1 TSEPRWRILL
11 ADDLCGDERGRT
23 RLACREVA
31 ADTGQHDRLS
41 IGVFRGLHLP
51 VRVLGHDLVRDPA
64 CGAEATNLLEVHVVQ
79 LLKEPRLLAFGEL
92 RQEVRHS
99 RSLHAPELRRA
110 HRELHDC
117 GLANR
122 SFSRRARDR
131 VRPRLDPP
139 CVRKNEIK
147 LLFTTAVI
155 MSSSPQPLILI
166 VICPT
171 SDRTMMLEAVNHAP
185 SGSSVE

>member
-1 TSEPRWRILL
+1 MLLRVPAIVQAVATSEPRWWILL
-11 ADDLCGDERGRT
+11 ADDLRGDERGRT
-23 RLACREVA
+23 HLACREVA

-99 RSLHAPELRRA
+99 RSLHAPELRRERIA
-110 HRELHDC
+110 NFTIA
-117 GLANR
+117 GLRIGR
-122 SFSRRARDR
+122 SLVARG
-131 VRPRLDPP
+131 
-139 CVRKNEIK
+139 
-147 LLFTTAVI
+147 T
-155 MSSSPQPLILI
+155 
-166 VICPT
+166 
-171 SDRTMMLEAVNHAP
+171 
-185 SGSSVE
+185 G